1 MKAFRLCVIAL
12 SSVILMGWIARAEDK
27 PAEKTGPKNSAFEKI
42 KALAGDWEAVAADK
56 EHGHGGGVVNYK
68 VTAGGSTVLETLFG
82 GTDHEMITMYYMD
95 GDTLTLTH
103 YCILQNRPLMRA
115 ERQLKP
121 DQLVFKCQDVDN
133 AKIAD
138 QDHMHQATFTFVDGD
153 HLKTEWVLYKGGKP
167 DGIHGFELVRKK
179 KK

>member
-1 MKAFRLCVIAL
+1 
-12 SSVILMGWIARAEDK
+12 VILMGWIACAEDK
-27 PAEKTGPKNSAFEKI
+27 PAAKTDPKISAFEKI
-42 KALAGDWEAVAADK
+42 KALAGDWEAVSADK
-56 EHGHGGGVVNYK
+56 EHGHGGGGVNYK

-167 DGIHGFELVRKK
+167 EGTHGFELTRKK